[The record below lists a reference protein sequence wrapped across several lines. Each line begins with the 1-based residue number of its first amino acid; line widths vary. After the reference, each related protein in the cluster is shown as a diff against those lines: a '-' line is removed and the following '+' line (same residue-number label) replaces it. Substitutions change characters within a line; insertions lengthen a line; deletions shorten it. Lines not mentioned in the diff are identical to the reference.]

1 MEDEVMKLK
10 GDKKIP
16 LRILFKRTMVYVKP
30 ELLSFILAILNL
42 FLNVGLDLYLPLV
55 VENVIDHLSLSDDI
69 NLNYI
74 ILMSSLYLGISVL
87 NMSFVYLESMLL
99 QRQDKE

>member
-30 ELLSFILAILNL
+30 ELLSFISAILIL
-42 FLNVGLDLYLPLV
+42 FLK
-55 VENVIDHLSLSDDI
+55 S
-69 NLNYI
+69 
-74 ILMSSLYLGISVL
+74 
-87 NMSFVYLESMLL
+87 
-99 QRQDKE
+99 